1 MSNFDDEPE
10 DRLLGRLHEATG
22 SDAALRRL
30 RRRYDQLR
38 EDYEALLDRLGELE
52 EQIEQGGEDDDASE
66 RRPAPARDWLSDLLP
81 QLVAPLTQLRE
92 QYEAAVAGLQ
102 SIVDGL
108 GGLAAGGMKGQH
120 EVPPGRAA
128 PARPQPGPARP
139 RQLQVEVKG
148 KGFGELL
155 DFQERISGIEGV
167 ARVSIHG
174 IDSER
179 ATFIVELADE

>member
-1 MSNFDDEPE
+1 MSSFDDDPE

-38 EDYEALLDRLGELE
+38 EDYEGLLDRLGDLE
-52 EQIEQGGEDDDASE
+52 ERAEAGEEGGPEGGASF
-66 RRPAPARDWLSDLLP
+66 PAPAARDWLSEVMP
-81 QLVAPLTQLRE
+81 QLLAPLAHLRE
-92 QYEAAVAGLQ
+92 QYEAAVQGLQ
-102 SIVDGL
+102 QVVDGL
-108 GGLAAGGMKGQH
+108 SGLAAGAMKGQH
-120 EVPPGRAA
+120 GPGRIRQ
-128 PARPQPGPARP
+128 PEEARQAGRP
-139 RQLQVEVKG
+139 RHFQVEVKG

-179 ATFIVELADE
+179 ATFIVELDD